1 MTLNKE
7 RKIIN
12 ELQNTLTDAALGTG
26 RKEMENVV
34 RKLVAGFKEYD
45 MIPDKK
51 FYALFDP
58 RKVPADARVDFVY
71 TPTYLA
77 CAIIICAVSEYD
89 DLLEDEAIK
98 ETFYYGLNGCTG
110 RKFLGA
116 GYDDIDGFLDA
127 MEIFAQ
133 CDVMSF
139 IARFPEFNPLFNAA
153 IKEAVTYLEDGL
165 CSGKVKDPWNGES
178 YEDKAKPI
186 LELLTNKEN
195 DRVNLFVYG
204 TLMKGQNANPL
215 LGDCEYKGKYIL
227 KDHAMFNLGVYPGIA
242 ARKGD
247 SVVGEV
253 YSINPDNITALDRYE
268 GEGQLYTRKEV
279 VISNESESVS
289 AIVYVYNHDVTGKK
303 MMRTMWGLR
312 GEDEIWYACY
322 GSNLSE
328 ERFRCYIE
336 GGKCEQNGITYSGCS
351 DKIIWS
357 DDKTAAFE
365 GELYFGNKS
374 GSWNGKGVAFFDPD
388 VMSVTFMRLYKIK
401 FSQFLELRKMEGA
414 SPNWYGRIVCLGV
427 KDNTPIY
434 TLTSETRRPANT
446 PSRAYL
452 KLLANAMRDELE
464 LTDEAVLNLIINAVT
479 AG

>member
-1 MTLNKE
+1 MTLNNE
-7 RKIIN
+7 RKIIDD
-12 ELQNTLTDAALGTG
+12 LQTTLTDAALGMN
-26 RKEMENVV
+26 REKMENVV
-34 RKLVAGFKEYD
+34 RKLVSGFKEYD
-45 MIPDKK
+45 TIPDKK

-77 CAIIICAVSEYD
+77 CAVIICAVSEYE

-98 ETFYYGLNGCTG
+98 ETLYYGLNGCIG

-153 IKEAVTYLEDGL
+153 IKEAVTYLQDGL
-165 CSGKVKDPWNGES
+165 CSGKVKDPWSGES
-178 YEDKAKPI
+178 YEDKANPI
-186 LELLTNKEN
+186 LELLTHKES

-227 KDHAMFNLGVYPGIA
+227 KDHAMINLGAYPGIV
-242 ARKGD
+242 ARKGE

-253 YSINPDNITALDRYE
+253 YSINPDIIPDLDRYE
-268 GEGQLYTRKEV
+268 GAGQLFIRKDV
-279 VISNESESVS
+279 TVSNDTENIK
-289 AIVYVYNHDVTGKK
+289 AIVYVYNHNVSASK
-303 MMRTMWGLR
+303 MMRVMWGLR
-312 GEDEIWYACY
+312 DEDEIWYACY

-336 GGKCEQNGITYSGCS
+336 GGKYEQNGVTYPGCS
-351 DKIIWS
+351 DKTTWS
-357 DDKTAAFE
+357 DEAMSAFE

-374 GSWNGKGVAFFDPD
+374 GSWNGKGVAFYDPE
-388 VMSVTFMRLYKIK
+388 VNGVTFMRLYKIK
-401 FSQFLELRKMEGA
+401 FSQFRDLRRMEGA

-434 TLTSETRRPANT
+434 TLTSEARRPANT
-446 PSRAYL
+446 PCRAYL
-452 KLLANAMRDELE
+452 KLLANAMRNELE

-479 AG
+479 A